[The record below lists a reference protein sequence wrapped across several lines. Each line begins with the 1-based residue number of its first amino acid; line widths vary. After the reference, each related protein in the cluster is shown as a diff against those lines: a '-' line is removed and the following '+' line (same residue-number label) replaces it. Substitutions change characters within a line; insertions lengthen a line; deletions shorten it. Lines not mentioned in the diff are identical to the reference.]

1 MVKNTCGGNK
11 AKGQARK
18 FISVKSKKEIR
29 TSHDEDEIYAQ
40 NIRTLGN
47 GMCHVLCS
55 DGITRLCHIRGKF
68 RGRGKKDNLVK
79 NNTWLL
85 VGLREWDKSK
95 DAKTKMQDC
104 DLLEVY
110 NDDDKEELKNIE
122 KGVNWNIFIINDQKM
137 VKLSDS
143 ATNVDD
149 IIEFSDS
156 KTDEYKQLIEEQLTK
171 KTTTTIIMADDE
183 EIDIDDI

>member
-18 FISVKSKKEIR
+18 FISVKSKEIR
-29 TSHDEDEIYAQ
+29 TSKDEAEIYAQ

-47 GMCHVLCS
+47 GMCHVLCA

-68 RGRGKKDNLVK
+68 RGRGKKDNMVK

-95 DAKTKMQDC
+95 DAKSKMQDC

-110 NDDDKEELKNIE
+110 GDEDKEELKNIE
-122 KGVNWNIFIINDQKM
+122 KDINWNVFIFNDQKM
-137 VKLSDS
+137 IKPADG
-143 ATNVDD
+143 AINMDD

-156 KTDEYKQLIEEQLTK
+156 KTDEYQKLIEGQLTK
-171 KTTTTIIMADDE
+171 KSTTIIMAEDEE

>member
-18 FISVKSKKEIR
+18 FISVKSKEIR
-29 TSHDEDEIYAQ
+29 TSKDEDEIYAQ

-47 GMCHVLCS
+47 GMCHVLCT

-85 VGLREWDKSK
+85 VGLREWDSSK
-95 DAKTKMQDC
+95 ETRTKMQDC

-110 NDDDKEELKNIE
+110 NDEDKEELKNIE
-122 KGVNWNIFIINDQKM
+122 KGVNWNAFIINDQKM
-137 VKLSDS
+137 IKPSDS
-143 ATNVDD
+143 STDIDD

-156 KTDEYKQLIEEQLTK
+156 KTDEYKQLIEEQFVK

-183 EIDIDDI
+183 EEINIDDI

>member
-1 MVKNTCGGNK
+1 MVKNTFGGNK
-11 AKGQARK
+11 AKSQGRK
-18 FISVKSKKEIR
+18 FISVKSKEIR
-29 TSHDEDEIYAQ
+29 KSKDEDEIYAQ

-95 DAKTKMQDC
+95 EAGTKMQDC

-110 NDDDKEELKNIE
+110 NDEDKEELKNIE
-122 KGVNWNIFIINDQKM
+122 KGVNWNLFIINDQKTI
-137 VKLSDS
+137 KINDNNSN
-143 ATNVDD
+143 TEN

-156 KTDEYKQLIEEQLTK
+156 KTDEYKELIEGQLTK
-171 KTTTTIIMADDE
+171 KTTTIIMADDE
-183 EIDIDDI
+183 EINIDDI

>member
-18 FISVKSKKEIR
+18 FISVKSKEIR
-29 TSHDEDEIYAQ
+29 KSKDEDEIYAQ

-95 DAKTKMQDC
+95 EVSTKMQDC

-110 NDDDKEELKNIE
+110 NDEDKEELKNIE
-122 KGVNWNIFIINDQKM
+122 KGVNWNLFVMNDQKTI
-137 VKLSDS
+137 KLND
-143 ATNVDD
+143 NNINMDN

-156 KTDEYKQLIEEQLTK
+156 KTDEYKQLIEEQLTN
-171 KTTTTIIMADDE
+171 KTTTMIMAEDE
-183 EIDIDDI
+183 EEINIDDI

>member
-1 MVKNTCGGNK
+1 
-11 AKGQARK
+11 
-18 FISVKSKKEIR
+18 
-29 TSHDEDEIYAQ
+29 
-40 NIRTLGN
+40 
-47 GMCHVLCS
+47 VLCS

-85 VGLREWDKSK
+85 VGLREWDKCK
-95 DAKTKMQDC
+95 QAGDKMQDC

-110 NDDDKEELKNIE
+110 NDEDKDELKNIE
-122 KGVNWNIFIINDQKM
+122 KGVNWNLFIINDQKI
-137 VKLSDS
+137 VKINDC
-143 ATNVDD
+143 NNNIDD

-171 KTTTTIIMADDE
+171 KTTTIIMAEDE
-183 EIDIDDI
+183 EEINIDDI